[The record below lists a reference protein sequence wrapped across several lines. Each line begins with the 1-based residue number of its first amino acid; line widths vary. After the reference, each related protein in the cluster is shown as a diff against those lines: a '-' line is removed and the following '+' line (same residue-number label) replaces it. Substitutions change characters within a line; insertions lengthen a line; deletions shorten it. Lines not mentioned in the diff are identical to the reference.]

1 MTTAVPLEHFQFFK
15 GLVPEDLELFLQYC
29 EDVQAGAGKILWN
42 EGDTDNYAAFILEGK
57 LGIKKKTQF
66 DGKHVI
72 VGIYAPGSVAGEL
85 CLLTE
90 NPRAVTAEVIE
101 PARILILH
109 SKRFE
114 EMIQAHPH
122 LGLGLLKHIF
132 ITTSK
137 RLTKTYERIATIF

>member
-1 MTTAVPLEHFQFFK
+1 MNSSTLQEKFQFFK
-15 GLVPEDLELFLQYC
+15 NLAPQELEQFIQYC
-29 EDVQAGAGKILWN
+29 EDLRADAGTLLWN
-42 EGDTDNYAAFILEGK
+42 EGDKDNYAAFILEGK

-72 VGIYAPGSVAGEL
+72 VGVYAPGSVAGEL
-85 CLLTE
+85 CLLTD

-109 SKRFE
+109 SRRFE
-114 EMIQAHPH
+114 QMIEEHPK

-132 ITTSK
+132 ITTSR